1 MNRQSENKAASVK
14 NDQKKPKPT
23 KDELN
28 EQELDGVTGGTSSTG
43 GWNRVKN

>member
-1 MNRQSENKAASVK
+1 MNKQPENKAASVK

-23 KDELN
+23 KDELK
-28 EQELDGVTGGTSSTG
+28 EQELNEVAGGTSSID

>member
-1 MNRQSENKAASVK
+1 MNKQSENKAVSVK
-14 NDQKKPKPT
+14 NDQKKPKLT

-28 EQELDGVTGGTSSTG
+28 EQELNEVAGGTSSTG